1 MPQRACRTLRDAD
14 LTLSTFPQW
23 EMKKRGKKVTGI
35 RRRMCVFCLI
45 ASSRSYFVLFVGA
58 FGLFMQRYKIR
69 FSRSGQGCRR
79 RRAVQPARQ
88 GGTAPSQVI
97 LRGEGM
103 ATGGSS
109 GTARHRDVPVSRRTT
124 DVLKV
129 GLRLT
134 ESTICIAC
142 VCVLSTCTNDIGV
155 KVKFQSFKTEMSE
168 LKIKGE
174 A

>member
-1 MPQRACRTLRDAD
+1 M
-14 LTLSTFPQW
+14 
-23 EMKKRGKKVTGI
+23 
-35 RRRMCVFCLI
+35 FCLWVLLGCSCRGI
-45 ASSRSYFVLFVGA
+45 KFIFHGQDRAAGGGGQSRQLG
-58 FGLFMQRYKIR
+58 R
-69 FSRSGQGCRR
+69 
-79 RRAVQPARQ
+79 
-88 GGTAPSQVI
+88 GTAPSQVI

-109 GTARHRDVPVSRRTT
+109 GTARRRDVPVSRRTT